1 MLGLTNFRGGR
12 VTNVTNNTGGQFG
25 RDGFRKFTKTE
36 AAKSA
41 FDLVKSKW

>member
-1 MLGLTNFRGGR
+1 MLGPTNFRGGH
-12 VTNVTNNTGGQFG
+12 VTNVTGGQFG
-25 RDGFRKFTKTE
+25 RVGFRKFTETE